1 MRQELTN
8 ASHRCENLGGS
19 MENLTQEEVQEESNV
34 NQLAEKVD
42 DKFKESTAEVHI
54 YKPLW
59 FYIPQKNLCD
69 CVTVWCLPVHILF
82 HLGIQ

>member
-1 MRQELTN
+1 MWERMSGMRQELTN

-42 DKFKESTAEVHI
+42 DKFKESIAEVQI
-54 YKPLW
+54 YKPLQ
-59 FYIPQKNLCD
+59 FLYHSKI
-69 CVTVWCLPVHILF
+69 CVIV
-82 HLGIQ
+82 